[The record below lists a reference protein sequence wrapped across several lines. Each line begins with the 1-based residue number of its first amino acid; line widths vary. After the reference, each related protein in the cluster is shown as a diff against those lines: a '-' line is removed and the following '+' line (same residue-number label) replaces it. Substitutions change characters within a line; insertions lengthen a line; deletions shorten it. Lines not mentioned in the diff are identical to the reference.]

1 MVFLNLFKVQRGFNT
16 MSSLLE
22 LAKSNYSSDP
32 VTKPLRYYEIYE
44 QALREEGLSPKSILE
59 IGVYQGESTKA
70 LARCFP
76 SAHIVAVDL
85 NLREIDFSDY
95 ENVHYLQC
103 DQTDSAKLQSICKD
117 NFPDGVDLV
126 IDDASHIGHFSS
138 LTFNYVFPYVKS
150 GGLYIIE
157 DWGTGYWETW
167 VDGGRFTERGV
178 PLTTRRI
185 ARTIPSHSLGM
196 VGFVKSLVDY
206 TATDDITDDRAVARG
221 GTMQF
226 ILTAARFGSLRG
238 IVEKMPRLK
247 SWLIKYID
255 TSTGMHASETH
266 QAPAKIPA
274 LKSLKFSRGVCIA
287 CKA

>member
-1 MVFLNLFKVQRGFNT
+1 MVFWNLSKVQRGSNA

-44 QALREEGLSPKSILE
+44 QALREEGLSPKFILE
-59 IGVYQGESTKA
+59 IGVYEGESTKA

-117 NFPDGVDLV
+117 HFPDGVDLV
-126 IDDASHIGHFSS
+126 IDDASHIGHLSR
-138 LTFNYVFPYVKS
+138 LTFNSVFPHVRS

-157 DWGTGYWETW
+157 DWGTGYWDTW
-167 VDGGRFTERGV
+167 MDGGRFTDCIVSGSADK
-178 PLTTRRI
+178 I
-185 ARTIPSHSLGM
+185 ARKIPSHNFGM

-206 TATDDITDDRAVARG
+206 TATDDIAKNHAVAHRL
-221 GTMQF
+221 TSRL
-226 ILTAARFGSLRG
+226 ILSAGRFRSLRN
-238 IVEKMPRLK
+238 IVERMPRVKLWLTGVHNVPANTQNAPK
-247 SWLIKYID
+247 SL
-255 TSTGMHASETH
+255 SHAEL
-266 QAPAKIPA
+266 PRI
-274 LKSLKFSRGVCIA
+274 KSLKFFPGVCIA
-287 CKA
+287 SKA

>member
-1 MVFLNLFKVQRGFNT
+1 MVFWKLSKVQRGFNA

-44 QALREEGLSPKSILE
+44 QALREEGLSPKFILE
-59 IGVYQGESTKA
+59 IGVYEGESTKA

-117 NFPDGVDLV
+117 HFPDGVDLV
-126 IDDASHIGHFSS
+126 IDDASHIGHFSR
-138 LTFNYVFPYVKS
+138 LTFNYVIPYVKS
-150 GGLYIIE
+150 GGLYIVE

-167 VDGGRFTERGV
+167 VDGGLFADRK
-178 PLTTRRI
+178 
-185 ARTIPSHSLGM
+185 IPSPAGRIPKSIKSHNFGM

-206 TATDDITDDRAVARG
+206 TATDDIENHRAARVG
-221 GTMQF
+221 LASRF
-226 ILTAARFGSLRG
+226 ILPAGRIRSLRKF
-238 IVEKMPRLK
+238 VEKTPRLK
-247 SWLIKYID
+247 SWLIKYMD
-255 TSTGMHASETH
+255 SSTSA
-266 QAPAKIPA
+266 QATELSQAQIGLPR
-274 LKSLKFSRGVCIA
+274 LKSLKFFRGVCIA

>member
-1 MVFLNLFKVQRGFNT
+1 

-44 QALREEGLSPKSILE
+44 QALREEGLSPKFILE
-59 IGVYQGESTKA
+59 IGVYEGESTKA

-103 DQTDSAKLQSICKD
+103 DQTDSAKLQSICKEH
-117 NFPDGVDLV
+117 FPDGVDLV
-126 IDDASHIGHFSS
+126 IDDASHIGHLSR
-138 LTFNYVFPYVKS
+138 LTFNSIFPHVRS

-157 DWGTGYWETW
+157 DWGTGYT
-167 VDGGRFTERGV
+167 DCMV
-178 PLTTRRI
+178 PGSADRI
-185 ARTIPSHSLGM
+185 AKKIRSHDFGM

-206 TATDDITDDRAVARG
+206 TATDDIAKNHASANRWTSRL
-221 GTMQF
+221 
-226 ILTAARFGSLRG
+226 ILSAGRFRSLRD
-238 IVEKMPRLK
+238 IVERMPRVK
-247 SWLIKYID
+247 RWLTKVHSVPAN
-255 TSTGMHASETH
+255 TQNAPGTLPHAEL
-266 QAPAKIPA
+266 PR
-274 LKSLKFSRGVCIA
+274 LKSLKFFAGVCIA
-287 CKA
+287 SKA